1 MTNYIQYGII
11 YSKRYETLKR
21 GKMNERVPVLEKAL
35 SILEIIEEDNNP
47 LTINQLAKLS
57 GTPLSSLYRI
67 MNTLTETG
75 FVSKDPVTRTYSLG
89 LKLLYLGN
97 RVKHQLPLV
106 KIVKPFLEELTEK
119 TGETSNLVV
128 EERGEAVYV
137 ERVDSLNPLR
147 ITHMIGKRAPL
158 HATGVGKCLLA
169 WKSTQEIVRIID
181 KVGMPKLTSNTIT
194 NLNNLLK
201 ELQRVRERKYALD
214 LEECE
219 AGICCVSAPIF
230 LGEEVIAAISI
241 SGPSVRLTE
250 EKIEEY
256 IPLVCKVAQEISS
269 MLKGEDIK
277 KKEVLVR

>member
-1 MTNYIQYGII
+1 
-11 YSKRYETLKR
+11 
-21 GKMNERVPVLEKAL
+21 MNERVPILEKAL
-35 SILEIIEEDNNP
+35 SILEIIGNNSNP
-47 LTINQLAKLS
+47 LTINQLSKLS

-67 MNTLTETG
+67 INTLTEAG
-75 FVSKDPVTRTYSLG
+75 FVSKDTVTRTYSLG

-97 RVKHQLPLV
+97 QVKHQLPLV

-128 EERGEAVYV
+128 EEGGEAVYV

-147 ITHMIGKRAPL
+147 ITHMIGKKAPL

-169 WKSTQEIVRIID
+169 WENTQEIIRIMN
-181 KVGMPKLTSNTIT
+181 KTGMPRLTSNTIT
-194 NLNNLLK
+194 NLNTLLE
-201 ELQRVRERKYALD
+201 ELQIVRERRYALD

-219 AGICCVSAPIF
+219 AGIYCISAPIF

-250 EKIEEY
+250 EKIQEY
-256 IPLVCKVAQEISS
+256 IPLLSKAAQEISS
-269 MLKGEDIK
+269 VLKGETL
-277 KKEVLVR
+277 KKEEILVR